1 MSQMKPEDCLTVTV
15 LALLFW
21 AAVLWGVFGR

>member
-1 MSQMKPEDCLTVTV
+1 MSQMNPGTCLTVTV